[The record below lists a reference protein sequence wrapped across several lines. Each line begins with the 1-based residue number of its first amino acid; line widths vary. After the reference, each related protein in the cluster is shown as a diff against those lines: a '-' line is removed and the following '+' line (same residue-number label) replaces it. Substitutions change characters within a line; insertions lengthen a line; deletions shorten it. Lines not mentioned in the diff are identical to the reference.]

1 MIFRGNTRLFDK
13 PEQELTTSTGT
24 AKLLTIDGVNAL
36 TDIAGKIIPIIA
48 KADGD
53 ANATLNINSLGA
65 KDLMYYGNSGITNV
79 VDDWITYGQLYLV
92 IYDSDNDYFIM
103 FNFIHILPD
112 TVTEVYNV
120 NSNILNLT
128 SSSSAEDITTA
139 FGSTDAESNFI
150 SAIQTNKVITLTN
163 LTNYETLIPIKYNST
178 TADVAVVGETPSV
191 KDTIVILDVSNSQIK
206 TLSFTRTTSTFTYT
220 AVTVTTTP
228 ISGGSGG
235 GVTEE
240 QVQSMIDESV
250 GTINTELDNINGEV
264 V

>member
-13 PEQELTTSTGT
+13 PEQELETSTET
-24 AKLLTIDGVNAL
+24 TRLLTIDGVNAL

-65 KDLMYYGNSGITNV
+65 KDLMYYDNSGITNV

-92 IYDSDNDYFIM
+92 IYDSNNDYFIM

-120 NSNILNLT
+120 NGNILNLT

-163 LTNYETLIPIKYNST
+163 LTNYETLIPIKYNSVT
-178 TADVAVVGETPSV
+178 SDNTNVT
-191 KDTIVILDVSNSQIK
+191 DTIVILDVSNSQIK

-240 QVQSMIDESV
+240 QVQSMINESV

>member
-24 AKLLTIDGVNAL
+24 TRLLTIDGINSYSDL
-36 TDIAGKIIPIIA
+36 NNKIIPIIA
-48 KADGD
+48 YTDGE
-53 ANATLNINSLGA
+53 ANATININNLGA
-65 KDLMYYGNSGITNV
+65 RDIVYFGTYGTVNV
-79 VDDWITYGQLYLV
+79 VDDWIEAGQLYILY
-92 IYDSDNDYFIM
+92 YDTDNDWFVM
-103 FNFIHILPD
+103 FNFIHPAAKSDICRVGSD
-112 TVTEVYNV
+112 
-120 NSNILNLT
+120 ILNLT
-128 SSSSAEDITTA
+128 NDSGVDDITNA
-139 FGSTDAESNFI
+139 FGSVSLETAFIEAIIDGKIILLSKLNAATDYDN
-150 SAIQTNKVITLTN
+150 
-163 LTNYETLIPIKYNST
+163 LIPIKYNSVT
-178 TADVAVVGETPSV
+178 SDNTNVT
-191 KDTIVILDVSNSQIK
+191 DTIVILDVSNSQIK

>member
-13 PEQELTTSTGT
+13 PEQELTTSTET
-24 AKLLTIDGVNAL
+24 TRLLTIDGVNAL
-36 TDIAGKIIPIIA
+36 TNIAGKIIPIIA

-53 ANATLNINSLGA
+53 ANATLNINNLGA

-92 IYDSDNDYFIM
+92 IYDGTNDYFIM

-112 TVTEVYNV
+112 TVTEVYKV
-120 NSNILNLT
+120 NNDILNLT

-163 LTNYETLIPIKYNST
+163 LTNYETLIPIKYNSKVDDLT
-178 TADVAVVGETPSV
+178 VVGETPNV
-191 KDTIVILDVSNSQIK
+191 TDTISILDLDNQQIK
-206 TLSFTRTTSTFTYT
+206 TLAFTRTTSTFTYT
-220 AVTVTTTP
+220 AVTVTTTD
-228 ISGGSGG
+228 ISGGRKF
-235 GVTEE
+235 
-240 QVQSMIDESV
+240 
-250 GTINTELDNINGEV
+250 NISNHNFR
-264 V
+264 

>member
-13 PEQELTTSTGT
+13 PEQELTTSTET
-24 AKLLTIDGVNAL
+24 TRLLTIDGVNAL
-36 TDIAGKIIPIIA
+36 TNIAGKIIPIIA

-53 ANATLNINSLGA
+53 ANATLNINNLGA

-92 IYDSDNDYFIM
+92 IYDGTNDYFIM

-112 TVTEVYNV
+112 TVTEVYKV
-120 NSNILNLT
+120 NNDILNLT

-163 LTNYETLIPIKYNST
+163 LTNYETLIPIKYNSKVDDLT
-178 TADVAVVGETPSV
+178 VVGETPNV
-191 KDTIVILDVSNSQIK
+191 TDTISILDLDNQQIK
-206 TLSFTRTTSTFTYT
+206 TLAFTRTTSTFTYT
-220 AVTVTTTP
+220 AVTVTTTD
-228 ISGGSGG
+228 ISGGRKFYRA
-235 GVTEE
+235 
-240 QVQSMIDESV
+240 
-250 GTINTELDNINGEV
+250 NHNFR
-264 V
+264 

>member
-24 AKLLTIDGVNAL
+24 AKLLTIDGVNTL

-92 IYDSDNDYFIM
+92 IYDSNNDYFIM
-103 FNFIHILPD
+103 FNFIHVLPD

-120 NSNILNLT
+120 NGNILNLT

-163 LTNYETLIPIKYNST
+163 LTNYETLIPIKYNSVT
-178 TADVAVVGETPSV
+178 SDNTNVT
-191 KDTIVILDVSNSQIK
+191 DTIVILDVSNSQIK

>member
-24 AKLLTIDGVNAL
+24 AKLLTIDGVNTL

-92 IYDSDNDYFIM
+92 IYDSNNDYFIM

-120 NSNILNLT
+120 NGNILNLT

-163 LTNYETLIPIKYNST
+163 LTNYETLIPIKYNSVT
-178 TADVAVVGETPSV
+178 SDNTNVT
-191 KDTIVILDVSNSQIK
+191 DTIVILDVSNSQIK

-235 GVTEE
+235 GVTEK